1 MDVDGESVDV
11 DVDVESVDVDV
22 ESGFKFSFVVCCCLA
37 SFCELQIIPIVKA
50 ENKNEFN
57 I

>member
-1 MDVDGESVDV
+1 MDVDG
-11 DVDVESVDVDV
+11 ESVDVDV